1 MWNLRKTRDLS
12 LSKQIQKRVL
22 ISRPDRLGDVVLST
36 PLPREIKK
44 AFPDS
49 FVAVM
54 VRNYTKPVF
63 ENNPYVDEI
72 ITVDDFLS
80 KQKGSFRTMVKKL
93 RTLKFNYA
101 LMLLP
106 NERINYLLFFTGIKT
121 RVGVGHKF
129 FQWITN
135 VKSVS
140 RNKYKPLRHEADY
153 CLDLA
158 RAIGVNS
165 FNYSTEIFL
174 SEEEKTEAE
183 KFRNE
188 IAPNGE
194 KIVGVHITSG
204 NSCPN
209 FSTTDYLKLIKELK
223 NIPNLKIVVT
233 DVKLPE
239 EIEDNLNGV
248 IRIEEGMRNLFIAL
262 SALNLL
268 ISSSTGPSHVAAA
281 LGIPTLTL
289 FCRISAC
296 SPQLWSPI
304 GNKAFYIQPNED
316 YCASQCPGNPK
327 ICTFANGGILPE
339 QVVREAN
346 RILNDLM
353 DK

>member
-1 MWNLRKTRDLS
+1 LGKDE
-12 LSKQIQKRVL
+12 QKRIL

-54 VRNYTKPVF
+54 VRNYAKPVF

-72 ITVDDFLS
+72 ITIDDFLA
-80 KQKGSFRTMVKKL
+80 KQKGSFWRALKKL
-93 RTLKFNYA
+93 RSLKFNYA

-106 NERINYLLFFTGIKT
+106 NERINYLLFAAGIKT

-165 FNYSTEIFL
+165 FNYRTEIFL
-174 SEEEKTEAE
+174 SQEEKNAAD
-183 KFRNE
+183 KFRDE

-209 FSTTDYLKLIKELK
+209 FSPSDYLKLIGELK
-223 NIPNLKIVVT
+223 NIPNFKIVIT
-233 DVKLPE
+233 DVKLPGE
-239 EIEDNLNGV
+239 LESKLNGV
-248 IRIEEGMRNLFIAL
+248 IRIKEGMRNLFIAL
-262 SALNLL
+262 STLDLL
-268 ISSSTGPSHVAAA
+268 ISSSTGPSHAAAA
-281 LGIPTLTL
+281 LGISTLTL

-304 GNKAFYIQPNED
+304 GNDAHYIQPNED
-316 YCASQCPGNPK
+316 YCANQCPGDPK
-327 ICTFANGGILPE
+327 VCTFANGGILPE
-339 QVVREAN
+339 QVVQKAKG
-346 RILNDLM
+346 ILSE
-353 DK
+353 